1 MTQPTIRA
9 VKNTIDTTRFA
20 PFDHDFSAHPSM
32 TLPALRALAHRL
44 EPTGQCRHISPAATQ
59 ASAFDHQPAA
69 TDGRDLDEVFDQ
81 INQPGAWLA
90 LYNVETDPEYAA
102 FLEQV
107 RTAFEPLIAQQQTGL
122 KNLGGFIFISCAPSV
137 TPFHID
143 RENNFWLQI
152 QGSKTISVWPAN
164 DPDVID
170 HETAEKFILNRD
182 LANVRLHDSIRP
194 LQHDFDMTAGKGLYF
209 PCLTPHMTRCEP
221 VAHGQKPVPSIS
233 VGVVFY
239 SDQTRHQA
247 RVLAFNR
254 LLRRGGLNPRPPRI
268 TRSGEFAPI
277 RDRTKAVA
285 GMATVRLMS
294 RLRDY
299 SAPPGL

>member
-9 VKNTIDTTRFA
+9 AHNAIDTTRFA
-20 PFDHDFSAHPSM
+20 PFEHEFSVHPSM
-32 TLPALRALAHRL
+32 TMPALQALAHRL

-69 TDGRDLDEVFDQ
+69 TDGRGLDEVFDQ
-81 INQPGAWLA
+81 IDQPGAWLA

-102 FLEQV
+102 FLAQV
-107 RTAFEPLIAQQQTGL
+107 RTEFEPLIAQQRTGL

-152 QGSKTISVWPAN
+152 QGRKTISVWPAN

-182 LANVRLHDSIRP
+182 LANVTLQDSIRP
-194 LQHDFDMTAGKGLYF
+194 LQHDLDMTPGKGLYF
-209 PCLTPHMTRCEP
+209 PCLAPHMTRCDSTTDD
-221 VAHGQKPVPSIS
+221 GQPIPSIS

-239 SDQTRHQA
+239 SDQTQHQA
-247 RVLAFNR
+247 RVLACNR
-254 LLRRGGLNPRPPRI
+254 LLRRGGLHPRPPQI
-268 TRSGEFAPI
+268 IRSGERAPI
-277 RDRTKAVA
+277 RDRVKAAA
-285 GMATVRLMS
+285 GMAAVRLMS